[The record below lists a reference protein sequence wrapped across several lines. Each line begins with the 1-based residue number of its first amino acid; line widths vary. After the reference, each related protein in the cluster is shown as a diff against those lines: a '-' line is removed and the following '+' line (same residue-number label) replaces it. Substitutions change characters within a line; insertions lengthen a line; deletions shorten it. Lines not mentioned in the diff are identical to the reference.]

1 MRKDC
6 AFAEKQQ
13 PQAARLLV
21 VQSGHIS
28 LTPAYMTYAQLLA
41 RAPEGAGFAFA
52 DESLSSSAREEARR
66 SSILTLGRT
75 EPTVRDTRIPV
86 LARRARCQADPKRVA
101 PKISTAVA
109 ALTNSAGAR
118 S

>member
-1 MRKDC
+1 MVRRDRAPVSSRLLRVVHLSSERTLEPVRKDC

-41 RAPEGAGFAFA
+41 GAPEGSGFAFA
-52 DESLSSSAREEARR
+52 DESLIVGRR
-66 SSILTLGRT
+66 RKLGDR
-75 EPTVRDTRIPV
+75 P
-86 LARRARCQADPKRVA
+86 
-101 PKISTAVA
+101 S
-109 ALTNSAGAR
+109 
-118 S
+118 